1 MRRICLMSKDREKNS
16 FMHYLYKHRFLIA
29 RRLTQVSI
37 IVLYIGGNLY
47 GWKVL
52 QGNLSASR
60 FLDLIPLADPF
71 AVLQM
76 FFAGAVVAADALIGA
91 ALILGFYSLIGGRA
105 FCSWVCP
112 VNVVTDFANWIRV
125 KTKIHREEWQLR
137 ITRKTRYIALAL
149 ALVLSAILAIPAFEF
164 ISPVSILHRGL
175 VFGMGL
181 GWTMVL
187 ALFLFDLFVVK
198 NGWCGH
204 VCPLGGFYS
213 LVTKPS
219 LIRIDYNREKC
230 TECMNC
236 VKICPESQVL
246 HMVGKHSALVSSGE
260 CINCGRCVEVCND
273 DAINFSLRFKK
284 KEEDSHE
291 AK

>member
-1 MRRICLMSKDREKNS
+1 MSKEREGLLH
-16 FMHYLYKHRFLIA
+16 FLYKHRFLIM
-29 RRLTQVSI
+29 RRFSQITIML
-37 IVLYIGGNLY
+37 LYIGGNIY

-52 QGNLSASR
+52 RGNLSSSK
-60 FLDLIPLADPF
+60 FLDVIPLADPF

-76 FFAGAVVAADALIGA
+76 FFAGSLVAIDVLVGA
-91 ALILGFYSLIGGRA
+91 GIILAFYSLIGGRA

-112 VNVVTDFANWIRV
+112 MNVVTDFANWLRV

-137 ITRKTRYIALAL
+137 ITRKTRYLVLVL
-149 ALVLSAILAIPAFEF
+149 ALVLSLILAVPAFEF
-164 ISPVSILHRGL
+164 VSPISILHRGL
-175 VFGMGL
+175 IFGMGL

-187 ALFLFDLFVVK
+187 AIFLFDLFVIK

-219 LIRIDYNREKC
+219 LIRINYNREKC
-230 TECMNC
+230 TECMEC

-246 HMVGKHSALVSSGE
+246 HMVGKYSSLVKSGE

-273 DAINFSLRFKK
+273 NAIYFTLRFKK
-284 KEEDSHE
+284 EEPSHE

>member
-1 MRRICLMSKDREKNS
+1 MSEEKRGLR
-16 FMHYLYKHRFLIA
+16 HYIYKHRFLIM
-29 RRLTQVSI
+29 RRISQVSI
-37 IVLYIGGNLY
+37 MALYIGGNLY
-47 GWKVL
+47 GWNILK
-52 QGNLSASR
+52 GNLSSSVL
-60 FLDLIPLADPF
+60 FGLVPLADPF

-76 FFAGAVVAADALIGA
+76 FFAGAIVAVDALVGA
-91 ALILGFYSLIGGRA
+91 MLILGFYSLIGGRA

-112 VNVVTDFANWIRV
+112 VNIVTDFANWLRV

-137 ITRKTRYIALAL
+137 ITRKTRYVVIVLAL
-149 ALVLSAILAIPAFEF
+149 LLSFILGLPAFEF
-164 ISPVSILHRGL
+164 VSPISILHRGL
-175 VFGMGL
+175 IFGMGL

-187 ALFLFDLFVVK
+187 AVFLFDLFVIK

-219 LIRIDYNREKC
+219 LVRVNYNKDRC
-230 TECMNC
+230 TECMQC

-246 HMVGKHSALVSSGE
+246 HMVGKHSSIVSSGE

-273 DAINFSLRFKK
+273 NAIYFTLRLKK
-284 KEEDSHE
+284 GGGS
-291 AK
+291 

>member
-1 MRRICLMSKDREKNS
+1 MSEEKERKG
-16 FMHYLYKHRFLIA
+16 FLHFLYKHRFLIL
-29 RRLTQVSI
+29 RRTSQLVI
-37 IVLYIGGNLY
+37 MFLYIGGNLY

-52 QGNLSASR
+52 RGNLSSSR
-60 FLDLIPLADPF
+60 LFDVIPLADPF

-76 FFAGAVVAADALIGA
+76 FFAGALVATDALVGA
-91 ALILGFYSLIGGRA
+91 GLILAFYSLIGGRA

-112 VNVVTDFANWIRV
+112 MNIVTDFANWLRV
-125 KTKIHREEWQLR
+125 KTHIHREEWQLR
-137 ITRKTRYIALAL
+137 ITRKTRYL
-149 ALVLSAILAIPAFEF
+149 ALVLALILSFMLAMPAFEYV
-164 ISPVSILHRGL
+164 SPISILHRGL
-175 VFGMGL
+175 IFGMGL

-187 ALFLFDLFVVK
+187 VIFLFDLFVIK

-219 LIRIDYNREKC
+219 LVRIDYNRERC
-230 TECMNC
+230 TECMEC

-246 HMVGKHSALVSSGE
+246 HMVGKHSSLVESGE

-273 DAINFSLRFKK
+273 NAIYFTLRFKK
-284 KEEDSHE
+284 GGTQP
-291 AK
+291 

>member
-1 MRRICLMSKDREKNS
+1 MSEEKERKG
-16 FMHYLYKHRFLIA
+16 FLHFLYKHRFLIL
-29 RRLTQVSI
+29 RRTSQLVI
-37 IVLYIGGNLY
+37 MFLYIGGNLY

-52 QGNLSASR
+52 RGNLSSSKL
-60 FLDLIPLADPF
+60 FDVIPLADPF

-76 FFAGAVVAADALIGA
+76 FFAGALVATDALVGA
-91 ALILGFYSLIGGRA
+91 GLILAFYSLIGGRA

-112 VNVVTDFANWIRV
+112 MNIVTDLANWLRV
-125 KTKIHREEWQLR
+125 KTHIHREEWQLR
-137 ITRKTRYIALAL
+137 ITRKTRYL
-149 ALVLSAILAIPAFEF
+149 ALVLALILSFMLAMPAFEYV
-164 ISPVSILHRGL
+164 SPISILHRGL
-175 VFGMGL
+175 IFGMGL

-187 ALFLFDLFVVK
+187 AIFLFDLFVIK

-219 LIRIDYNREKC
+219 LVRIDYNRERC
-230 TECMNC
+230 TECMEC

-246 HMVGKHSALVSSGE
+246 HMVGKHSSLVKSGE

-273 DAINFSLRFKK
+273 NAIYFTLRFKK
-284 KEEDSHE
+284 EELSHE

>member
-1 MRRICLMSKDREKNS
+1 MSEKEKRG
-16 FMHYLYKHRFLIA
+16 LIYKHRFLIG
-29 RRLTQVSI
+29 RRITQISI
-37 IVLYIGGNLY
+37 IILYIGGNLY
-47 GWKVL
+47 GWNIL
-52 QGNLSASR
+52 QGNLSSSKL
-60 FLDLIPLADPF
+60 FEVIPLADPF

-76 FFAGAVVAADALIGA
+76 FFAGAIVAADALIGA
-91 ALILGFYSLIGGRA
+91 LLILLFYSLIGGRA

-112 VNVVTDFANWIRV
+112 VNMVTDFANWLRV
-125 KTKIHREEWQLR
+125 KTGIHREEWQLR
-137 ITRKTRYIALAL
+137 IPRKTRYIVLGMALILSAVLAL
-149 ALVLSAILAIPAFEF
+149 PAFEF
-164 ISPVSILHRGL
+164 ISPISILHRGL
-175 VFGMGL
+175 IFGMGM

-213 LVTKPS
+213 LISKPS
-219 LIRIDYNREKC
+219 LIRVDYNYDRCTKC
-230 TECMNC
+230 MEC

-246 HMVGKHSALVSSGE
+246 HMVSKQSALVSSGE

-273 DAINFSLRFKK
+273 DAIYFSLRIKR
-284 KEEDSHE
+284 KEAVSHE

>member
-1 MRRICLMSKDREKNS
+1 MSEEKRG
-16 FMHYLYKHRFLIA
+16 FLHYLYKHRFLVL
-29 RRLTQVSI
+29 RRLSQFSI
-37 IVLYIGGNLY
+37 IALYIGGNVY
-47 GWKVL
+47 GWKIL
-52 QGNLSASR
+52 QGNLSSSTL
-60 FLDLIPLADPF
+60 FGVVPLADPF

-76 FFAGAVVAADALIGA
+76 FFAGAIVATDALVGA
-91 ALILGFYSLIGGRA
+91 GLILAFYSLIGGRA

-112 VNVVTDFANWIRV
+112 VNVVTDFANWLRV

-137 ITRKTRYIALAL
+137 LTRKTRYIALVL
-149 ALVLSAILAIPAFEF
+149 ALILSLVLGLPAFEF
-164 ISPVSILHRGL
+164 VSPVSMLHRGI

-181 GWTMVL
+181 GWTMIL

-219 LIRIDYNREKC
+219 LIRVNYNYDRCTKC
-230 TECMNC
+230 MEC
-236 VKICPESQVL
+236 VKICPENQVL
-246 HMVGKHSALVSSGE
+246 HMVGKHSSLVKSGE

-273 DAINFSLRFKK
+273 NAIYFSLRFKK
-284 KEEDSHE
+284 EEVSHE

>member
-1 MRRICLMSKDREKNS
+1 MSEGKKGLR
-16 FMHYLYKHRFLIA
+16 HLIYKHRFLIM
-29 RRLTQVSI
+29 RRITQISI
-37 IVLYIGGNLY
+37 IGFYVAGNLY
-47 GWKVL
+47 GLKIL
-52 QGNLSASR
+52 QGNLSSSE
-60 FLDLIPLADPF
+60 LLGLIPLADPY

-76 FFAGAVVAADALIGA
+76 LFAGALITVDVLIGA
-91 ALILGFYSLIGGRA
+91 LLILAFYAFIGGRA

-112 VNVVTDFANWIRV
+112 VNIVTDLANWLRV

-137 ITRKTRYIALAL
+137 LPRKTRHWILGL
-149 ALVLSAILAIPAFEF
+149 SLVLSFLLALPAFEF
-164 ISPVSILHRGL
+164 VSPISMLHRGI
-175 VFGMGL
+175 VFGIGL
-181 GWTMVL
+181 GWTAVL
-187 ALFLFDLFVVK
+187 AIFLFDLFVLK

-219 LIRIDYNREKC
+219 LIRVNYSYDKC
-230 TECMNC
+230 TKCMNC
-236 VKICPESQVL
+236 VNICPESQVL
-246 HMVGKHSALVSSGE
+246 HMVGKHSSLVRSGE

-273 DAINFSLRFKK
+273 DAIYFTLRFK